1 MIFVNSEIAPLR
13 KVMVHRPDDGID
25 RIDPKSASDLLFD
38 DLVYLKKMK
47 EEHGIFTDVLKL
59 FLGDENVIEM
69 EALLQEALET
79 SEENRHKLIDYIVNF
94 EEMPK
99 RDKDFLES
107 LDVASLRKMLITGY
121 FPEEDIELFD
131 PIPNFMFTRDIAAVV
146 NDHLI
151 VTKAAKT
158 ARFRENLLTR
168 FIFWAH
174 PLFADV
180 RSGDRLINLNDVDKF
195 PSSRQGDPVTV
206 EGGDVMTIHPDY
218 LLLGCSERTS
228 AYGIEVLRDELF
240 RRKVVKNVVQIN
252 IPKTRSYM
260 HIDTLFT
267 QINQH
272 HIVAFKPLICEMAGV
287 TVQVFRSNGAVKNY
301 FTVEE
306 FFHGE
311 LDAHMEF
318 IYSGNGEWPHAERE
332 QWMDGCNLVAIRPGV
347 AIAYERNEKTAEALQ
362 KCGYRILAA
371 EDFIAQ
377 CRSGKINPA
386 KVENT
391 IISIPS
397 GELSRAR
404 GGSHCMTCP
413 IWRE

>member
-1 MIFVNSEIAPLR
+1 
-13 KVMVHRPDDGID
+13 MVHRPDDGID

-59 FLGDENVIEM
+59 FLGEGNVIEM
-69 EALLQEALET
+69 EQLLQEALET
-79 SEENRHKLIDYIVNF
+79 SLENRQKLIDYIVNF

-107 LDVASLRKMLITGY
+107 LDVSALRKMLITGY

-174 PLFADV
+174 PMFADV
-180 RSGDRLINLNDVDKF
+180 RSGDRLINLNDVDMF

-206 EGGDVMTIHPDY
+206 EGGDVMTIHQDY
-218 LLLGCSERTS
+218 LLVGCSERTS

-240 RRKVVKNVVQIN
+240 KRGVVKNVVQIN

-267 QINQH
+267 QINHH
-272 HIVAFKPLICEMAGV
+272 HIVAYKPLICEMAGV

-311 LDAHMEF
+311 LDAQMEF

-332 QWMDGCNLVAIRPGV
+332 QWTDGCNLVAIRPGV

-362 KCGYRILAA
+362 RYGYQIIAA
-371 EDFIAQ
+371 EDFIAN
-377 CRSGKINPA
+377 CRDGKLDPA

-391 IISIPS
+391 IITIPS

-413 IWRE
+413 IWRSY